1 MLVPKKL
8 NISSEITFFLT
19 FYITYLDG
27 CPEGDG
33 YVFILETC
41 YYIEKELMNYF
52 DAKLNCK
59 NLGGNNNNG
68 THILFRK
75 INILGKSHF

>member
-1 MLVPKKL
+1 MVM
-8 NISSEITFFLT
+8 NII
-19 FYITYLDG
+19 YLDG

-75 INILGKSHF
+75 MNSQGKSYF